1 MTYLI
6 NKVTL
11 EIQKEKWHSLSLLRW
26 RKELEEP
33 ARVNED
39 QTSHS
44 SQQDC
49 CVETT
54 LNHTDFSVT
63 Q

>member
-6 NKVTL
+6 KETTL
-11 EIQKEKWHSLSLLRW
+11 EICQGRVTFSDFAGVE
-26 RKELEEP
+26 KELEEP

-39 QTSHS
+39 QTCHS

-49 CVETT
+49 RVETT
-54 LNHTDFSVT
+54 LNHTGFSVT